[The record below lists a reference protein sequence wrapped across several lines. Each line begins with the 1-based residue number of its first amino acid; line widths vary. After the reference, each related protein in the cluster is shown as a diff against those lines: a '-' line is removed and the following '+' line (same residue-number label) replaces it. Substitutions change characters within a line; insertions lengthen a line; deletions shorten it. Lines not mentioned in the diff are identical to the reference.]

1 MAVRKLDCA
10 LMTSRS
16 WKDEDLALLPLLLR
30 MTTMRG
36 AGRFVELGA
45 YTGVEFSNTLVL
57 EKCFGWHGL
66 LIEANSANFEKL
78 QHSGRSAVLRRSAV
92 CAGDGLHGQTVNIT
106 KGGGAVAGQM
116 GAMSASFLSTEREGD
131 DLSTEPVPCQS
142 LTSLMERSALSMP
155 IDFLSL
161 GSPLATPSPRHGSPP
176 HACCCSWQTLRELS
190 TRC

>member
-1 MAVRKLDCA
+1 MAMRMLDCA

-30 MTTMRG
+30 MTMMRR

-45 YTGVEFSNTLVL
+45 YTGVAFSNTLVL

-78 QHSGRSAVLRRSAV
+78 QQSGRSAVLRRSAV
-92 CAGDGLHGQTVNIT
+92 CAGDGRHGQMVNIT
-106 KGGGAVAGQM
+106 KGGGALAGQI
-116 GAMSASFLSTEREGD
+116 GAMSANFLATEREGD
-131 DLSTEPVPCQS
+131 DLSTELVPCQS
-142 LTSLMERSALSMP
+142 LTSLIEESALSTP

-161 GSPLATPSPRHGSPP
+161 GSLLATPSLATARSLLTHVHVHVAARG
-176 HACCCSWQTLRELS
+176 R
-190 TRC
+190 R